1 MTAVTALVVLPVLI
15 FGVPALFGHA
25 VLPGDD
31 LTQNYPLRVLV
42 GRDIAAGRLPLFD
55 PYIWS
60 GSALLAGWNAGA
72 AYPLTLLFAVL
83 PGVAAWSVGLV
94 LTFVVACVGLFA
106 FLRAL
111 RLGSVAAFLG
121 AMSFGL
127 AGAMSAQVTHFGLVA
142 GMSWVP
148 LALLGVL
155 KLTPERDAGDSGAGD
170 SRSGVSAG
178 WKTRAGWT
186 ALLGTSTGLIIL
198 AGEPRAI
205 VDGYT
210 VVALYAI
217 WRLVRL
223 GWRVPGSLRA
233 CLRCCLGVGGGLAL
247 GLALGAVQW
256 LPGMAAISDSQRGD
270 GSLAL
275 FSSGSLPDRWLL
287 LTLVPDLL
295 GGSGSLSQPS
305 FFATYNLTE
314 VTSYVGILPLVAACA
329 LLARVR
335 LRSRPPEWLIWH
347 VTAVIGVLFTLG
359 TNTPVGALLY
369 RLPLYGGQRL
379 QSRNILVLD
388 LALAVLLAHWADRP
402 SPAREPALR
411 SVRGPVPGPALEP
424 VRGVVSRIFRRRRVS
439 VETLLALL
447 PPLAVLLIVTL
458 GLTWGAGFLR
468 WLGGGANSDLA
479 GRLQPWL
486 LPYAVMAVG
495 AGTLVILGRRLRPR
509 VWRRACAAFVASDIV
524 VFSVLAIVSIAPS
537 DGAGAGVS
545 ASPAASTVS
554 AVSGT
559 PAASRTSGASVAAR
573 VSIADPV
580 TQSAPKPVSD
590 LGYTG
595 RFAIYDPNLLDT
607 SELSV
612 LGPPDVNDMTVNGMA
627 SVQGYTSLVNNDY
640 ATETGAH
647 DATGEGQNTLSPVA
661 VANGT
666 LDQLDTSI
674 LLTLPAY
681 LTTSGPSASGGVAAG
696 PAGTGRRAVKPGKRT
711 TWYLGESVAVSQVQ
725 VRDPDAKA
733 AAAAGTKIGLT
744 TPGGTTQWFR
754 ARAAGAATLEVSL
767 PTPVTSTT
775 VVGQAGHAAVT
786 LGAPSVVENG
796 GQVLVADGQLQD
808 ALVPPRWNL
817 AGFDG
822 DFAVFTDKLASGPL
836 TVQALPG
843 RSAADASVRYL
854 SSSSGDPVRATVS
867 SADGV
872 RLVRSV
878 AAIPGWTAVWQPTGG
893 TPVTLPVR
901 ADGLVQAVDV
911 PAGRGTVTWHY
922 TAPRFTAGLALTLGA
937 TAFVVLFTAL
947 ALAGDRVRSA
957 AWLLRPG
964 QWGWPWTRRRRIRS
978 VVPEVVW
985 VDYSGKSSRPPQ
997 PAHEDQN
1004 AQV

>member
-1 MTAVTALVVLPVLI
+1 VTAVTALVVLPVLI

-83 PGVAAWSVGLV
+83 PGVAAWSVELV
-94 LTFVVACVGLFA
+94 LTFVVACLGLFG

-111 RLGSVAAFLG
+111 RLGSISAFLG
-121 AMSFGL
+121 ALSFGL

-155 KLTPERDAGDSGAGD
+155 RLTPDREAGDSG
-170 SRSGVSAG
+170 SGVSAG

-217 WRLVRL
+217 WRLARL
-223 GWRVPGSLRA
+223 GWLVPGTLRA

-314 VTSYVGILPLVAACA
+314 VTSYVGILPLVGACA

-335 LRSRPPEWLIWH
+335 LRTRPPEWLIWH

-359 TNTPVGALLY
+359 TNTPAGALLY

-402 SPAREPALR
+402 FPAREPALR
-411 SVRGPVPGPALEP
+411 SVRGPVPGSVRGP
-424 VRGVVSRIFRRRRVS
+424 VRGVVSRLFRRRRVS

-447 PPLAVLLIVTL
+447 PPLAVLLLVAL

-486 LPYAVMAVG
+486 VPYAVMAVG
-495 AGTLVILGRRLRPR
+495 AATLVILGRRLRPR

-537 DGAGAGVS
+537 DGAGTGVS
-545 ASPAASTVS
+545 ASPAARVAAKAPALSTAS
-554 AVSGT
+554 AVSGA
-559 PAASRTSGASVAAR
+559 PGASVAAR

-580 TQSAPKPVSD
+580 THTAPKPVSD

-595 RFAIYDPNLLDT
+595 RFAIYDPDLLDT

-612 LGPPDVNDMTVNGMA
+612 LGPPDVNDLTVDGMT

-640 ATETGAH
+640 ATKTGAH
-647 DATGEGQNTLSPVA
+647 DATGEGQDTLSPAA

-666 LDQLDTSI
+666 LDQLDTSV

-681 LTTSGPSASGGVAAG
+681 LTTSGSSGSGGVAAG
-696 PAGTGRRAVKPGKRT
+696 PAGTGRRAIKPGKRT
-711 TWYLGESVAVSQVQ
+711 NWYLGESVAVSEVR

-744 TPGGTTQWFR
+744 TPDGTTQWFR
-754 ARAAGAATLEVSL
+754 ARAAGAAALEVSL
-767 PTPVTSTT
+767 PAPVTSTT
-775 VVGQAGHAAVT
+775 VVGQAGHVAVT

-843 RSAADASVRYL
+843 RSAADASVRYVN
-854 SSSSGDPVRATVS
+854 SSSGDAVRATVS

-878 AAIPGWTAVWQPTGG
+878 AAIPGWTAVWQTADG
-893 TPVTLPVR
+893 TPVTLPVQ

-937 TAFVVLFTAL
+937 TVFVVLFTAL
-947 ALAGDRVRSA
+947 ALAGDRIQSA
-957 AWLLRPG
+957 AWLPRPG
-964 QWGWPWTRRRRIRS
+964 QWGWPWARRRRIRS
-978 VVPEVVW
+978 VAPDVVW
-985 VDYSGKSSRPPQ
+985 VDYVGKSSPQ

>member
-1 MTAVTALVVLPVLI
+1 VLI

-111 RLGSVAAFLG
+111 RLGSIAAFLG
-121 AMSFGL
+121 ALSFGL

-155 KLTPERDAGDSGAGD
+155 RLTPDRDAGKLP
-170 SRSGVSAG
+170 G

-217 WRLVRL
+217 WRLARL
-223 GWRVPGSLRA
+223 GWRVPGSLRG
-233 CLRCCLGVGGGLAL
+233 CLRCCLGVSGGLAL

-256 LPGMAAISDSQRGD
+256 LPGMAAISDSQRGG

-335 LRSRPPEWLIWH
+335 PRSRPPEWLIWH
-347 VTAVIGVLFTLG
+347 ATAVIGVLFTLG

-402 SPAREPALR
+402 FPAREPVLGSLR
-411 SVRGPVPGPALEP
+411 APVPGSVRGPVA
-424 VRGVVSRIFRRRRVS
+424 GVVSRVFRRRRVS
-439 VETLLALL
+439 LETLLALL

-458 GLTWGAGFLR
+458 ALTWGAGFLR

-486 LPYAVMAVG
+486 LPYAVMAAG
-495 AGTLVILGRRLRPR
+495 AAALVILGRRLRPR
-509 VWRRACAAFVASDIV
+509 VWRRACAAFVACDIV

-545 ASPAASTVS
+545 ASPAAPAARVAAKAPALSTAS
-554 AVSGT
+554 PASGT
-559 PAASRTSGASVAAR
+559 PASGTPGASVTAR
-573 VSIADPV
+573 VSIADTV
-580 TQSAPKPVSD
+580 TQTAPKPVSD

-612 LGPPDVNDMTVNGMA
+612 LGPPDVNDLTVNGMA
-627 SVQGYTSLVNNDY
+627 SVQGYTSLVDNDY
-640 ATETGAH
+640 ATKTGAH
-647 DATGEGQNTLSPVA
+647 DATGEGQNTLSPAA

-681 LTTSGPSASGGVAAG
+681 LTTSGSSASGGVAAG
-696 PAGTGRRAVKPGKRT
+696 PTGTGRRAIKPGKRT
-711 TWYLGESVAVSQVQ
+711 TWYLGESVAVSQVR
-725 VRDPDAKA
+725 VRDLDAKA

-744 TPGGTTQWFR
+744 TPGGTTQWFP

-767 PTPVTSTT
+767 PTPVTSNA
-775 VVGQAGHAAVT
+775 VVGQAGQAAVT

-854 SSSSGDPVRATVS
+854 TSSSGDPVRATVS

-878 AAIPGWTAVWQPTGG
+878 AAIPGWTAVWQPSDG
-893 TPVTLPVR
+893 TAVTLPVQ

-937 TAFVVLFTAL
+937 TMFLVLFTAL
-947 ALAGDRVRSA
+947 ALAGDRVQSA
-957 AWLLRPG
+957 AWLRRG
-964 QWGWPWTRRRRIRS
+964 QWPWARRRRVGS
-978 VVPEVVW
+978 AAPEIVW
-985 VDYSGKSSRPPQ
+985 VDYSEKPSPSPQ

-1004 AQV
+1004 A